1 MREKKVATNSLK
13 KQGKPTDPNKVEKPK
28 SRSSDSDYTA
38 LIREA
43 FEESDQFTPIMF
55 LVTHA
60 VYVEDQVK
68 AFQISIAQSNPPK
81 IFAFTCGLK

>member
-1 MREKKVATNSLK
+1 MREKKMSTSGSVK
-13 KQGKPTDPNKVEKPK
+13 KKKKTDPNKVEKPK
-28 SRSSDSDYTA
+28 SKNPESDYIA
-38 LIREA
+38 LIKEA
-43 FEESDQFTPIMF
+43 FEESNQYTPIMF

-68 AFQISIAQSNPPK
+68 AFQMSIAQSNPPK